1 MSGAQRVLEVG
12 LILCG
17 AFAIFLFLA
26 LVSFNPA
33 DPSWSQTGYQGAIE
47 NAAGAIGAWFADAL
61 LFSFGFVAYAIPF
74 GLAGLGYVMFRQPH
88 KLIELDYLALGLRL
102 IGLILTLVGA
112 SALASLN
119 FSELYSFSAGGVVG
133 DVISSSLL
141 PYFNLIGTTLLLLT
155 FLCTGLTLVTGI
167 SWVWLADKLGEWA
180 IQATLWLLE
189 RSKAL
194 VARMRAGSD
203 EPRERKKKRRK
214 VKPLPSVDDD
224 TAEEIFERRE
234 PELDLDITLTTDED
248 DYEPDLGLFGAAEKK
263 SMKIARAD
271 AKPKAQ
277 VEAENEA
284 TDETPETDDAT
295 QGPIDPLP
303 SIALLDKPAKTG
315 NPLTPAELEQIS
327 QTVEA
332 VLQDFGVEVKV
343 ANVQPGPVITRFELD
358 LAPGVKVSKISIWI
372 RILPAR
378 YPPFQCG
385 LLRLFQANPMSA
397 SSYRIKAVR
406 RCFSAMSSAVM
417 LFNRPLR
424 P

>member
-1 MSGAQRVLEVG
+1 M
-12 LILCG
+12 
-17 AFAIFLFLA
+17 
-26 LVSFNPA
+26 
-33 DPSWSQTGYQGAIE
+33 
-47 NAAGAIGAWFADAL
+47 
-61 LFSFGFVAYAIPF
+61 
-74 GLAGLGYVMFRQPH
+74 
-88 KLIELDYLALGLRL
+88 
-102 IGLILTLVGA
+102 
-112 SALASLN
+112 
-119 FSELYSFSAGGVVG
+119 
-133 DVISSSLL
+133 
-141 PYFNLIGTTLLLLT
+141 
-155 FLCTGLTLVTGI
+155 
-167 SWVWLADKLGEWA
+167 WLADKLGEWA

-303 SIALLDKPAKTG
+303 SIALLDKPAKPQSADSSRTG
-315 NPLTPAELEQIS
+315 TNKPDRRSRATGFRRRSESGQRSAWS
-327 QTVEA
+327 G
-332 VLQDFGVEVKV
+332 DH
-343 ANVQPGPVITRFELD
+343 
-358 LAPGVKVSKISIWI
+358 
-372 RILPAR
+372 
-378 YPPFQCG
+378 PF
-385 LLRLFQANPMSA
+385 
-397 SSYRIKAVR
+397 
-406 RCFSAMSSAVM
+406 
-417 LFNRPLR
+417 
-424 P
+424 

>member
-1 MSGAQRVLEVG
+1 M
-12 LILCG
+12 
-17 AFAIFLFLA
+17 
-26 LVSFNPA
+26 
-33 DPSWSQTGYQGAIE
+33 
-47 NAAGAIGAWFADAL
+47 
-61 LFSFGFVAYAIPF
+61 
-74 GLAGLGYVMFRQPH
+74 
-88 KLIELDYLALGLRL
+88 
-102 IGLILTLVGA
+102 
-112 SALASLN
+112 
-119 FSELYSFSAGGVVG
+119 
-133 DVISSSLL
+133 
-141 PYFNLIGTTLLLLT
+141 
-155 FLCTGLTLVTGI
+155 
-167 SWVWLADKLGEWA
+167 
-180 IQATLWLLE
+180 
-189 RSKAL
+189 
-194 VARMRAGSD
+194 
-203 EPRERKKKRRK
+203 
-214 VKPLPSVDDD
+214 DDD

-358 LAPGVKVSKISIWI
+358 LAPGVKVSKYQS
-372 RILPAR
+372 
-378 YPPFQCG
+378 G
-385 LLRLFQANPMSA
+385 
-397 SSYRIKAVR
+397 
-406 RCFSAMSSAVM
+406 
-417 LFNRPLR
+417 
-424 P
+424 